1 MKTQTLILTAYAR
14 KELRAFLRAGDKEP
28 EFMTKKKQAMIR
40 CSFRKVLQ
48 LLLKDAPA
56 ESRAKIEQEAL
67 ADDIVHIV
75 SFSLGQDDQ
84 ERKEFQKGMIGQ
96 HPSKVR
102 RYLVDKLLDHYL
114 EDLPPTSE
122 IVTNRHQL
130 LDEIMLVFE
139 MILMDERRRQEKK
152 LMERS
157 IMIAKQIH
165 NWPKEEEAAQ

>member
-1 MKTQTLILTAYAR
+1 MTRQTLILTAYAR

-40 CSFRKVLQ
+40 RSFRKVLQ
-48 LLLKDAPA
+48 LMLNDAPP
-56 ESRAKIEQEAL
+56 ESRASKHQEEL

-75 SFSLGQDDQ
+75 AFSIGKNED
-84 ERKEFQKGMIGQ
+84 ERIVLKNSLVEQ

-102 RYLVDKLLDHYL
+102 RYIVDRLLDHYL

-122 IVTNRHQL
+122 IVTNRQQL
-130 LDEIMLVFE
+130 LDELMLVIE

-157 IMIAKQIH
+157 IMMAKQIH

>member
-14 KELRAFLRAGDKEP
+14 KELRAFLRAAETEP
-28 EFMTKKKQAMIR
+28 EFMTKKKQAMIHR
-40 CSFRKVLQ
+40 SFRKVLQ

-56 ESRAKIEQEAL
+56 ESRAKMEQEAL
-67 ADDIVHIV
+67 SDDIVHIV
-75 SFSLGQDDQ
+75 AFYLGRDDQ
-84 ERKEFQKGMIGQ
+84 ERKEYQNGMIGQ
-96 HPSKVR
+96 HPSKMR
-102 RYLVDKLLDHYL
+102 RYFVDKLLDHYL

-139 MILMDERRRQEKK
+139 MILLDERRRQEKK
-152 LMERS
+152 LLERS
-157 IMIAKQIH
+157 IQMAKQIH